1 MQRESFTTR
10 LRLGIASVA
19 ALAVVCMTAL
29 AGTASAGIQ
38 VPPALVGFDPETTN
52 VPYLAWRGEKV
63 RLVKCVLPETVGL
76 GGMNGGIDNGPVL
89 QQITQFFTGTNAVI
103 EDWSGDQ
110 FNRPQFE
117 VTGNGLFNGL
127 FVFNSNVGVFPGTG
141 EMAGRVCFATTLVS
155 LKAGVAIVKLSV
167 AGVEAEFDVSEP
179 VAQQPFPPQPVMFLQ
194 HQFTVA
200 WMNIASTNVEDIG
213 PSSIPAAGVP
223 EAICETFQEDAAGNL
238 KCVAFVTE
246 ATPGTT
252 DAAGNQVQ
260 VTVTGSI
267 PMEGNFDEWNAQLGR
282 PGNQPMIMPQDWDDW
297 AGIWARSSIAGNE
310 RNPCLWDIHDEFTG
324 APAVGGVSPAAPVA
338 GDNHNKTADP
348 CIVGPS
354 APGRDEVDNVTGG
367 DEFGPFSRFIHN
379 FADNPPEGPQAVE
392 LPGETVVTVGP
403 FDPKRRDSSY
413 IPDGYL
419 NEGDA
424 PMPAARVDVRIDPAG
439 IGALVPIDKH
449 AVYDGN
455 TTHPLW
461 APYYGTFLPST
472 FAQRPFTSFD
482 DPNTGL
488 GTTASG
494 IDGPATGN
502 NFHGFLNNFAQG
514 GLYHFWDFAV
524 ATGRLSQPIINPITG
539 QPCPPFAPGF
549 EAQTPSGFNEV
560 TVYTDEHGE
569 ARVGF
574 ASGIGFNP
582 AGLPIVFNAN
592 GGCDI
597 QGIAQLGTNTISAV
611 ARYPYQPVT
620 APDVAGDELVPKA
633 VTSAFN
639 KQVTCVPKGAGLANQ
654 VAFICTASA
663 IGINGQPFVGETVC
677 FISNAEAILPLGPP
691 GTNPGLVGAAVT
703 CVLTNNQGQASVEI
717 FGKGTVNVIAFFV
730 EEGLLRFTTLAPPT
744 TVPLT
749 PGGTAPQNPPAG
761 ASQTVTSTASPT
773 QAQVVSLL
781 GNTTPQQPTSTPN
794 QPQAAKSVLRS
805 ARLVYTRAGR
815 RLVVRVQSPNRT
827 VRIRIVMRGKGS
839 TVATAV
845 RRVRTNR
852 AVTVGN
858 LRIAR
863 KVNRVTVSVLR

>member
-1 MQRESFTTR
+1 
-10 LRLGIASVA
+10 
-19 ALAVVCMTAL
+19 
-29 AGTASAGIQ
+29 
-38 VPPALVGFDPETTN
+38 
-52 VPYLAWRGEKV
+52 
-63 RLVKCVLPETVGL
+63 
-76 GGMNGGIDNGPVL
+76 
-89 QQITQFFTGTNAVI
+89 VI

-117 VTGNGLFNGL
+117 VTGAGVTGPFIN
-127 FVFNSNVGVFPGTG
+127 NSNVAVFQGTG

-167 AGVEAEFDVSEP
+167 AGTEGG
-179 VAQQPFPPQPVMFLQ
+179 QPTMFLQ

-200 WMNIASTNVEDIG
+200 WMNIASANVEDIG
-213 PSSIPAAGVP
+213 PSAVPAAAPP
-223 EAICETFQEDAAGNL
+223 EAVCETFQEDAQGNL
-238 KCVAFVTE
+238 RCVAFVE
-246 ATPGTT
+246 AATPASTA
-252 DAAGNQVQ
+252 AAGNQVQ
-260 VTVTGSI
+260 VTVTGTI

-282 PGNQPMIMPQDWDDW
+282 PANQPLTMPADWDDW
-297 AGIWARSSIAGNE
+297 ARIWARSSIAGNE

-324 APAVGGVSPAAPVA
+324 LPAVGGASPAAPVA
-338 GDNHNKTADP
+338 GDNHNKTVDP

-367 DEFGPFSRFIHN
+367 GEFGPFSRFIHN
-379 FADNPPEGPQAVE
+379 FADNPTEGPQAVE
-392 LPGETVVTVGP
+392 LPGTTVFTIGP
-403 FDPKRRDSSY
+403 FDPKRRDTSY
-413 IPDGYL
+413 IPDGFL

-439 IGALVPIDKH
+439 IGLLVPIDKH
-449 AVYDGN
+449 AVYTGN
-455 TTHPLW
+455 ATHPLW

-472 FAQRPFTSFD
+472 AAQRPLTDPTFA

-524 ATGRLSQPIINPITG
+524 ATGRLGTPIINPITG

-549 EAQTPSGFNEV
+549 AATTPSGFNEV

-574 ASGIGFNP
+574 AGGLGFNP

-611 ARYPYQPVT
+611 VRYPYQPVT
-620 APDVAGDELVPKA
+620 APDLAGDELIPKA

-639 KQVTCVPKGAGLANQ
+639 KQITCVPKGTGLANQ
-654 VAFICTASA
+654 VGFICTASA
-663 IGINGQPFVGETVC
+663 RGINNQPFVGETVC
-677 FISNAEAILPLGPP
+677 FISNAEAIMPLGTVVPNP
-691 GTNPGLVGAAVT
+691 GGLVGPATV

-717 FGKGTVNVIAFFV
+717 FGKGALNVIAFFV
-730 EEGLLRFTTLAPPT
+730 QEGLLRFVTLAPPT

-749 PGGTAPQNPPAG
+749 GGGTAPATPPP
-761 ASQTVTSTASPT
+761 TVTSTVSPT
-773 QAQVVSLL
+773 QSQVVSLL
-781 GNTTPQQPTSTPN
+781 GNTTPQQPTAMPGTT
-794 QPQAAKSVLRS
+794 PQAAKAQLRS
-805 ARLVYTRAGR
+805 ARLVYTKAGR
-815 RLVVRVQSPNRT
+815 KLVVRVQSPQRT
-827 VRIRIVMRGKGS
+827 ARIRVVLRGKGR
-839 TVATAV
+839 TVGTAV
-845 RRVRTNR
+845 RTVRTNR
-852 AVTVGN
+852 AVADPN

-863 KVNRVTVSVLR
+863 TVNRVTVSVLR